1 MHSPSDNRAKP
12 YGTQDGKSRKMT
24 QQRRTLVGLEP
35 KSERRRIAFKAQI
48 RQELDSQPIAKSC
61 QAFAPETHRLL
72 RCYYVAMT
80 PVSFAEEVKT
90 YVKSAPREPLILVGD
105 ALEILK
111 TMPTCSVDCSMT
123 SPPYWAK
130 REYSNGG
137 IGLEADF
144 NVYIG
149 RLLAVF
155 TEVRR
160 VLKDSGSFWLN
171 IGDSYYNKQLLGI
184 PWRLAFKMMDEQK
197 WILRNEVVWNKV
209 KGGPDNA
216 KDKLGNVH
224 EKIFHFVKKPKDYYY
239 DVDAIRAYPGKSRVV
254 NGAIVSATGV
264 SGVRYKRQIQL
275 STALS
280 DDERRNALTELQ
292 KMLLQLTI
300 GEVSDFRMIIRG
312 NQRTTHSNS
321 DTLSGRAK
329 ELKEKG
335 FYFLK
340 YDKNG
345 SKPRDVWDI
354 LPEDTQKRGEHYAA
368 YPEDL
373 CKIPILATCP
383 KDGLVLDPFVGT
395 GTTTLVAMKL
405 GRRSIGI
412 DIAPDYAEIARKRC
426 KRETLF

>member
-1 MHSPSDNRAKP
+1 MEVNNTKF
-12 YGTQDGKSRKMT
+12 Y
-24 QQRRTLVGLEP
+24 L
-35 KSERRRIAFKAQI
+35 SEQI
-48 RQELDSQPIAKSC
+48 G
-61 QAFAPETHRLL
+61 
-72 RCYYVAMT
+72 
-80 PVSFAEEVKT
+80 T
-90 YVKSAPREPLILVGD
+90 YVKSVPREPLILVGD

-111 TMPTCSVDCSMT
+111 TMPTGSVDCTMT

-137 IGLEADF
+137 IGLEADYGT
-144 NVYIG
+144 YIEK
-149 RLLAVF
+149 LLEIFA
-155 TEVRR
+155 EVKR
-160 VLKDSGSFWLN
+160 VLKDTGSFWLN

-184 PWRLAFKMMDEQK
+184 PWRVALKMTDEQG
-197 WILRNEVVWNKV
+197 WILRNEVIWNKV

-216 KDKLGNVH
+216 KDKLGNAH
-224 EKIFHFVKKPKDYYY
+224 EQIFHFVKKPKDYYY
-239 DVDAIRAYPGKSRVV
+239 DVDAIRANPGKSRIV
-254 NGAIVSATGV
+254 NGTVVSATGV
-264 SGVRYKRQIQL
+264 SGIRYKRQIQL

-280 DDERRNALTELQ
+280 DAEKANALTELEEILYQ
-292 KMLLQLTI
+292 MKI

-312 NQRTTHSNS
+312 NQRTTHSDS

-329 ELKEKG
+329 ELKEKA

-373 CKIPILATCP
+373 CKMPILATCP

-412 DIAPDYAEIARKRC
+412 DIAPEYAEIARKRC
-426 KRETLF
+426 KNDTLFQTFI